1 MYTKTI
7 TTFSELAVAKA
18 EISARRPLAFL
29 VSSAMA
35 GAYVGIGII
44 LIFGLGQAI
53 DPAWRS
59 LVMGTSFGIALTLVV
74 FAGSDLFTGH
84 TMFMTLGLLRGAIKP
99 ASLGRT
105 WAFSWAG
112 NLLGA
117 VLLAFIFKLGG
128 GGAILKDGAD
138 LIYNASAAKMNA
150 PALQLVARAALCN
163 WLVCLALWTGARTT
177 SDAAKCILIFWCLF
191 AFIACGFEH
200 SVANMTVFSV
210 ALLGHPPANVTIGGM
225 AYNLLFVTIGN
236 VIGGAV
242 FVALGYWL
250 ANAETAPVKRFD
262 AQAATAAD
270 PAVSR

>member
-7 TTFSELAVAKA
+7 NGFCDLAVTKA
-18 EISARRPLAFL
+18 EISLRRPLAFL

-53 DPAWRS
+53 DPTWRS

-84 TMFMTLGLLRGAIKP
+84 TLFMTLGLLRGAVGP
-99 ASLGRT
+99 ASLART
-105 WAFSWAG
+105 WVFSWVG

-117 VLLAFIFKLGG
+117 ALLAYIFKLGG

-138 LIYNASAAKMNA
+138 LIYNVSAAKMNA
-150 PALQLVARAALCN
+150 PAIQLVARAALCN
-163 WLVCLALWTGARTT
+163 WLVCLALWTSARTT

-191 AFIACGFEH
+191 AFIASGFEH
-200 SVANMTVFSV
+200 SVANMTVFSI
-210 ALLGHPPANVTIGGM
+210 ALLGHPPATVTIGGM

-236 VIGGAV
+236 VIGGAG
-242 FVALGYWL
+242 FVGLGYWL
-250 ANAETAPVKRFD
+250 ANG
-262 AQAATAAD
+262 QAGEASRADVQTAAAE
-270 PAVSR
+270 AVVGR